1 MYTCLSVPCAEN
13 FAQSTQST
21 QSTVKGFQD
30 GSAHSVISAYRQSLF
45 NAGQLHSC
53 RCPVSVILIQFR

>member
-13 FAQSTQST
+13 FAQST
-21 QSTVKGFQD
+21 VKGFQD
-30 GSAHSVISAYRQSLF
+30 GGAHSVISASLQSLF
-45 NAGQLHSC
+45 YSGQLHSC